1 MTLALPSG
9 PFACIYADP
18 PWSFRGFTEITS
30 ERSVEAKYPTMSVAQ
45 ICALPV
51 KDVVAKDAHLFIWT
65 TGPKLP
71 ETFRVIEA
79 WGFKYS
85 AMGFV
90 WIKQKRSFDAAQLT
104 LLSGAESDLHF
115 GCGYTT
121 RKNAEFCLLA
131 RRGNAKRVAANV
143 REVIMSP
150 VREHSRKPDEA
161 ARRIER
167 YCDGPYLEMFARSP
181 RDGWTV
187 WGNQTGKFEE
197 AA

>member
-1 MTLALPSG
+1 MLPLPSG

-30 ERSVEAKYPTMSVAQ
+30 ERSVEAKYNTMSVSD

-51 KDVVAKDAHLFIWT
+51 REIAAKNAHLFIWT

-71 ETFRVIEA
+71 ETFRVIDA

-90 WIKQKRSFDAAQLT
+90 WIKQKRSFRADQLT
-104 LLSGAESDLHF
+104 LLQGAESDLHV
-115 GCGYTT
+115 GLGYTT

-131 RRGNAKRVAANV
+131 RRGSAKRNAANV
-143 REVIMSP
+143 REIIMSP

-161 ARRIER
+161 AARIER
-167 YCDGPYLEMFARSP
+167 YCDGPYLEMFARAP
-181 RDGWTV
+181 RAGWAV
-187 WGNQTGKFEE
+187 WGNQTDKFQE